1 MEDIAMQV
9 SNYQS
14 LFHQME
20 WADALIWRSVLN
32 LPSLEFDKSMWE
44 RFHHFHSTQWAY
56 GQLMQ
61 EMPLTIPDLSTFSN
75 LKSIGLWA
83 RQFYKEVSAYF
94 DELTEADLNLKVEF
108 PWAAQIT
115 KRLGNV
121 GPATVGD
128 SIIQLALH
136 TSYHR
141 GQVAL
146 RLREAGGEPPLTDFI
161 AWIWMERPKPDWIF
175 IEAA

>member
-1 MEDIAMQV
+1 MQV
-9 SNYQS
+9 SDYQS
-14 LFHQME
+14 LIHQME

-32 LPSLEFDKSMWE
+32 LPSLEFDRPMRE
-44 RFHHFHSTQWAY
+44 RLHHFHSTQWAY
-56 GQLMQ
+56 GQLMRG
-61 EMPLTIPDLSTFSN
+61 MPLDIPDLSTFSN

-83 RQFYKEVSAYF
+83 RKFYKEVSAHF
-94 DELTEADLNLKVEF
+94 DRLTETDLKLTVDF

-115 KRLGNV
+115 KRFGSV
-121 GPATVGD
+121 GSATVGD
-128 SIIQLALH
+128 SILQLALH

-161 AWIWMERPKPDWIF
+161 AWIWMERPTPDWVF
-175 IEAA
+175 IEAT